1 MKTNFTSVCSLLFLL
16 CPFFFLQ
23 AQGTSEDLKVQLS
36 EIMTMWPGTYNN
48 SKQIDSVLNK
58 GGDVW
63 RLDDSGKDGY
73 LHVQSHYIAL
83 DVPEIGEHV
92 LYVEEYRDLKPEATY
107 RQRIYTLDMDSTG
120 TQLRVKM
127 WPFKDKKKYVGAWND
142 PKLLAMITKE
152 DISAYPDIC
161 DLLVE
166 KTEKGYL
173 MSMNGSDCTFGTK
186 TFNYQVLLTKD
197 VFSYRDK
204 ITNAETNEV
213 ISTAANYVFH
223 NLDRIE

>member
-1 MKTNFTSVCSLLFLL
+1 
-16 CPFFFLQ
+16 
-23 AQGTSEDLKVQLS
+23 
-36 EIMTMWPGTYNN
+36 
-48 SKQIDSVLNK
+48 
-58 GGDVW
+58 
-63 RLDDSGKDGY
+63 
-73 LHVQSHYIAL
+73 
-83 DVPEIGEHV
+83 
-92 LYVEEYRDLKPEATY
+92 
-107 RQRIYTLDMDSTG
+107 
-120 TQLRVKM
+120 
-127 WPFKDKKKYVGAWND
+127 
-142 PKLLAMITKE
+142 MITKE

-186 TFNYQVLLTKD
+186 TFTYQVLLTKD